1 MRRREFITLAGGAV
15 AAWSVVA
22 QAQQPKKMPRIGVLW
37 HAANADEEDVYLKVL
52 TKAFNDLGYVEGKN
66 IALIHRFPAEQP
78 EQFRALARELVE
90 SKVDVLIAVTEFGA
104 REIKLAT
111 TTIPTVV
118 VLSADPVRVKLV
130 ESLARP
136 GGNVTGL
143 SLMNS
148 DLSAK
153 RLGLFKEIVPNLSR
167 LAIITDEGT
176 ATSVPAYLDAA
187 KTLGLNLRQISVT
200 TPQSIDDAF
209 AEVARDGL
217 EGALV
222 TGSRLF
228 NARARIG
235 ALALAHRIP
244 TQSVIGEITRE
255 DGVLFSYGQDFPD
268 FFRKAVSYADKILKG
283 TKPSDLPVEQP
294 TRFMLTINLKTA
306 KALGLDVPPALLV
319 RADELIE

>member
-15 AAWSVVA
+15 AACSVVA

-143 SLMNS
+143 SL
-148 DLSAK
+148 
-153 RLGLFKEIVPNLSR
+153 
-167 LAIITDEGT
+167 DE
-176 ATSVPAYLDAA
+176 
-187 KTLGLNLRQISVT
+187 
-200 TPQSIDDAF
+200 
-209 AEVARDGL
+209 
-217 EGALV
+217 
-222 TGSRLF
+222 
-228 NARARIG
+228 
-235 ALALAHRIP
+235 
-244 TQSVIGEITRE
+244 
-255 DGVLFSYGQDFPD
+255 
-268 FFRKAVSYADKILKG
+268 
-283 TKPSDLPVEQP
+283 
-294 TRFMLTINLKTA
+294 
-306 KALGLDVPPALLV
+306 
-319 RADELIE
+319 

>member
-1 MRRREFITLAGGAV
+1 MRRREFISLVGLAV
-15 AAWSVVA
+15 ATRSLPAK
-22 QAQQPKKMPRIGVLW
+22 AQQPGKMPRVGVLW
-37 HAANADEEDVYLKVL
+37 HAANAAEEDVYLKVL

-66 IALIHRFPAEQP
+66 IELVHRFPAEQP
-78 EQFRALARELVE
+78 DQFRAFARELVE
-90 SKVDVLIAVTEFGA
+90 SKADVLIAVTEFGA

-118 VLSADPVRVKLV
+118 VLCADPVRVKLV
-130 ESLARP
+130 ESLAHP

-153 RLGLFKEIVPNLSR
+153 RLDLFKEIIPNLSR

-217 EGALV
+217 DGAFV
-222 TGSRLF
+222 TGSKLF
-228 NARARIG
+228 NARARVG

-268 FFRKAVSYADKILKG
+268 FFRKAASYGDKILKG
-283 TKPSDLPVEQP
+283 AKPSDLPVEQP
-294 TRFMLTINLKTA
+294 TRFKLTINLKTA
-306 KALGLDVPPALLV
+306 KALGLDVSPALLV
-319 RADELIE
+319 RADEVIE